1 MQALQM
7 VSEQRSNMFGSFR
20 KFAIFTFAL
29 VTLGLSACTKS
40 KETKSMVSP
49 DAYVSKSDFEG
60 KTFSLVRGIEEADSN
75 NVVGAIPGF
84 SQDFGFVT
92 VRITETELQF
102 VEVFNPQNKKE
113 TQSIIASFAIR
124 DHFDI
129 QREENDFKESTHRIV
144 ENREKPWH
152 QRKFMRIDFSRPT
165 NEKSRLSSSTDD
177 PTAATEN
184 VVQLSDLKKE
194 ADGHM
199 SWLTEFSAAG
209 GSFWWGVESNSR
221 VVART
226 HLMPVKPSDFQR
238 INYREKDFQKFGYFY
253 TRQSFENP
261 EKGFLDSEL
270 EDNTFAIVHNVC
282 EPGRTDSAGKPLS
295 CSTNKIVWHLSKGY
309 AEKYKEVTRRAVK
322 EWNEAFK
329 KSLGRSDDVVVLDE
343 SLEVDLVDPRYNT
356 LAYYGAKS
364 PGGLLGVAQWASNPI
379 TGQILGA
386 RATVYEDGIRGTLG
400 WVDDIITLILNDE
413 EVRKLFLA
421 TDEET
426 QERLS
431 KLFSSTGGFKVQ
443 EDVQKLRMS
452 MGLPA
457 QGNEKKSSHFG
468 SSGFARKSPFQ
479 SPKYRKEMAEK
490 LSEPI
495 GRSLAKKEALMKKA
509 PELFATA
516 ELDRI
521 GGSIGSFDET
531 FGLLGAKRAAKSRLP
546 SINGLENLHD
556 IGNSLREERMRMIN
570 QAHSGVHGAELVEE
584 ASLRYIRKIL
594 AKNPNLADFKAQVAA
609 IKAEVDVMT
618 FYTTLLHEMGHTFGL
633 RHNFHGS
640 ADAPHYHPEYQRLS
654 KQMEKEAA
662 LPLNQKTVSPY
673 DLHPYMFSSIMDYG
687 GDFYSQVGGLGPYDL
702 AAIKYGYN
710 RSIDKEQDPVVKAGY
725 KFCTDHQVND
735 SILCRRFDKGR
746 NVSEI
751 TFNLI
756 EDYHQNWILSH
767 FRRDRAMFERRA
779 RSYPMAALTRY
790 FVPVRQVMDEFLYSL
805 IDAKDVAAGENE
817 CGMEHWRRSVDAGE
831 IVNVCDPLQAE
842 RAGVDATNLG
852 TFEAGLFGEKGLLK
866 NPMEYTPYGLAD
878 LVFANSIAKQFFTEV
893 LGSTEPGTYIA
904 EPLGPGRFALQAL
917 PEGGD
922 LNEHLAEFAGSRE
935 LPTTPEFIEQLKGFV
950 GRIEVGRYGK
960 PFVSESDESGP
971 FVRQKNIGSFW
982 DKYVA
987 MIALGIKDI
996 GVDKYARR
1004 SMTGNAYAYPHTTDF
1019 ARSAI
1024 KAMITQKDRI
1034 LTIPFVTAR
1043 GVVPATV
1050 EPSLN
1055 LDVKAIGTVTALV
1068 DFVSDSDESIADSLR
1083 VCSLNDQGCRAGF
1096 GQKTVEFTTASGQD
1110 VFRSVQTLKNDSI
1123 AFDLLTEAAAL
1134 DKERKN
1140 WVQKQQKASDTIA
1153 TNIMKIT
1160 ELKESRASVQKTLEA
1175 LEIEELKEI
1184 IPAVLS
1190 DDEKV
1195 SSLWNIANLIATK
1208 GEEIP
1213 LFLTLNLTQQ
1223 AGGALGATMQAL
1235 GQSIQKLDPNNECKE
1250 PAPPG
1255 PPAGEPG
1262 AEGQLPT
1269 ITGLR
1274 NIGAGAP
1281 HSESDASG
1289 GQKRPAQ
1296 RIGIRLAGGA
1306 KLNANSPLLQAGP
1319 GNGGAAAEE
1328 PGAPTET
1335 GPVAGEPTPGEVPEQ
1350 CVPVIARRK
1359 VIIAAAMEFQKFA
1372 EAIGGIMNG
1381 ALEIKVAPL
1390 RVKRATDE
1398 LARAEANIRL
1408 IRRVSKATGLE

>member
-1 MQALQM
+1 MKALRNGQGSKM
-7 VSEQRSNMFGSFR
+7 VGSF
-20 KFAIFTFAL
+20 KQIVVVATAVL
-29 VTLGLSACTKS
+29 ALGLSACTKS

-49 DAYVSKSDFEG
+49 NAYVPKADFEG

-84 SQDFGFVT
+84 SQDYGFVT
-92 VRITETELQF
+92 VRITETELQLI
-102 VEVFNPQNKKE
+102 EVFNPQNKLA
-113 TQSIIASFAIR
+113 TQSIVASYAIK

-129 QREENDFKESTHRIV
+129 QREENDFKETTHRIV
-144 ENREKPWH
+144 ENRERPWNLR
-152 QRKFMRIDFSRPT
+152 QFMRVDFSRPT
-165 NEKSRLSSSTDD
+165 NEKSKLSSSTDD
-177 PTAATEN
+177 TSAPTEN

-194 ADGHM
+194 ADGHL

-226 HLMPVKPSDFQR
+226 HLMPVKQSDFQR

-282 EPGRTDSAGKPLS
+282 EPGRTDNAGKPLS
-295 CSTNKIVWHLSKGY
+295 CSTNKIVWHLSKGF
-309 AEKYKEVTRRAVK
+309 AEKYKDVTRRAVR
-322 EWNEAFK
+322 EWNDAFK

-343 SLEVDLVDPRYNT
+343 SKEVDMVDPRYNT

-364 PGGLLGVAQWASNPI
+364 PGGLLGVAQWASNPV
-379 TGQILGA
+379 TGQILAA

-426 QERLS
+426 QERLA

-457 QGNEKKSSHFG
+457 QPAEKKSA
-468 SSGFARKSPFQ
+468 SSGLASSVKRSPFQ
-479 SPKYRKEMAEK
+479 SPRYRKEMAQK
-490 LSEPI
+490 LSEPV

-521 GGSIGSFDET
+521 GGSIGSFDDA
-531 FGLLGAKRAAKSRLP
+531 FGLLGAKRASKSRLP
-546 SINGLENLHD
+546 PMNGLENLHD
-556 IGNSLREERMRMIN
+556 IGNSLREERARMIN

-584 ASLRYIRKIL
+584 AALRYIRKIL
-594 AKNPNLADFKAQVAA
+594 AKYPNVNDFKAQVSA
-609 IKAEVDVMT
+609 IKSEVDVMT
-618 FYTTLLHEMGHTFGL
+618 FYTTMLHEMGHTFGL

-640 ADAPHYHPEYQRLS
+640 ADAPHYHPEYQRLT
-654 KQMEKEAA
+654 KQMEQEAS
-662 LPLNQKTVSPY
+662 LPPDQKTVSPY

-687 GDFYSQVGGLGPYDL
+687 GDFYSQVGGLGPYDI

-767 FRRDRAMFERRA
+767 FRRDRATFERRA

-817 CGMEHWRRSVDAGE
+817 CGMEHWRKSVDAGE
-831 IVNVCDPLQAE
+831 IVNVCDPLKAE
-842 RAGVDATNLG
+842 RVGVDATNLA
-852 TFEAGLFGEKGLLK
+852 TFEAGLFGEQGLLK

-893 LGSTEPGTYIA
+893 LGSTEPGTYLA
-904 EPLGPGRFALQAL
+904 EPVGPGKFALQAL
-917 PEGGD
+917 PEGGNLD
-922 LNEHLAEFAGSRE
+922 EHLAEFASERG
-935 LPTTPEFIEQLKGFV
+935 LPTTPEFVGQLKNFV

-971 FVRQKNIGSFW
+971 FVRQKNIGAFW

-996 GVDKYARR
+996 GVEKYYRR
-1004 SMTGNAYAYPHTTDF
+1004 SMTGNAYAYPQTTDF

-1034 LTIPFVTAR
+1034 LTIPFKTPR
-1043 GVVPATV
+1043 GIVPATV

-1083 VCSLNDQGCRAGF
+1083 VCSLNEQGCRAGF

-1110 VFRSVQTLKNDSI
+1110 VFRSVQTLKDDSI

-1140 WVQKQQKASDTIA
+1140 WVQKQLKASDTIA
-1153 TNIMKIT
+1153 GNIMKIT
-1160 ELKESRASVQKTLEA
+1160 ELKQTRASLQKSLEA

-1195 SSLWNIANLIATK
+1195 SSLWNITNLIATK
-1208 GEEIP
+1208 GEQIP

-1223 AGGALGATMQAL
+1223 AGGALGATMQVL
-1235 GQSIQKLDPNNECKE
+1235 GQSIEKLDPNDECKE
-1250 PAPPG
+1250 PEAPL
-1255 PPAGEPG
+1255 PPAIEGGPG
-1262 AEGQLPT
+1262 ALPT

-1274 NIGAGAP
+1274 GMGAA
-1281 HSESDASG
+1281 
-1289 GQKRPAQ
+1289 KPATETEAGN
-1296 RIGIRLAGGA
+1296 RRANNRFGNLLAGGA
-1306 KLNANSPLLQAGP
+1306 RLNPGSPLLQAVP
-1319 GNGGAAAEE
+1319 GSEVPAE
-1328 PGAPTET
+1328 PPVT
-1335 GPVAGEPTPGEVPEQ
+1335 GSTQPEKPAVPEQ
-1350 CVPVIARRK
+1350 CVPIIARRK
-1359 VIIAAAMEFQKFA
+1359 VIVATATEFQNFA
-1372 EAIGGIMNG
+1372 KEIGDILNG
-1381 ALEIKVAPL
+1381 SLEIKVAPL

-1398 LARAEANIRL
+1398 LARAETNIRL

>member
-1 MQALQM
+1 MQALR
-7 VSEQRSNMFGSFR
+7 SEQDSKMVGNF
-20 KFAIFTFAL
+20 KQIAVLATAILA
-29 VTLGLSACTKS
+29 LGLSACTKS

-84 SQDFGFVT
+84 SQDYGFVT
-92 VRITETELQF
+92 VRITETELQLI
-102 VEVFNPQNKKE
+102 EVFNPQNKLA
-113 TQSIIASFAIR
+113 TQSIVASYAIK

-129 QREENDFKESTHRIV
+129 QREENDFKETTHKIV
-144 ENREKPWH
+144 ENREKPWNLR
-152 QRKFMRIDFSRPT
+152 QFMRVDFSRPT
-165 NEKSRLSSSTDD
+165 NEKSKLSSSTDD
-177 PTAATEN
+177 NSAPTEN
-184 VVQLSDLKKE
+184 VVQLSDMKKE

-226 HLMPVKPSDFQR
+226 HLMPIKQSDFQR

-282 EPGRTDSAGKPLS
+282 EPGRTDNAGKPLS

-309 AEKYKEVTRRAVK
+309 AEKYKDVTRRAVR
-322 EWNEAFK
+322 EWNDAFK

-343 SLEVDLVDPRYNT
+343 SKEVDMVDPRYNT

-364 PGGLLGVAQWASNPI
+364 PGGLLGVAQWASNPV
-379 TGQILGA
+379 TGQILAA

-413 EVRKLFLA
+413 EVRKMFLA

-426 QERLS
+426 QERLA

-457 QGNEKKSSHFG
+457 QPAEKKSA
-468 SSGFARKSPFQ
+468 SSFRASEVKRSPFQ
-479 SPKYRKEMAEK
+479 SPRYRKEMAQK
-490 LSEPI
+490 LSEPV

-521 GGSIGSFDET
+521 GGSIGSFDDA
-531 FGLLGAKRAAKSRLP
+531 FGLLGAKRASKSRLP
-546 SINGLENLHD
+546 PMNGLENLHD
-556 IGNSLREERMRMIN
+556 VGNSLREERARMIN

-584 ASLRYIRKIL
+584 AALRYIRKIL
-594 AKNPNLADFKAQVAA
+594 AKYPNVNDFKTQVSA
-609 IKAEVDVMT
+609 IKNEVDVMT
-618 FYTTLLHEMGHTFGL
+618 FYTTMLHEMGHTFGL

-640 ADAPHYHPEYQRLS
+640 ADAPHYHPEYHRLT
-654 KQMEKEAA
+654 KQMEQEAS
-662 LPLNQKTVSPY
+662 LPPDQKTVTPY

-687 GDFYSQVGGLGPYDL
+687 GDFYSQVGGLGPYDV

-710 RSIDKEQDPVVKAGY
+710 RSIDKEQDQVVKAGF

-767 FRRDRAMFERRA
+767 FRRDRATFERRA

-817 CGMEHWRRSVDAGE
+817 CGMEHWKKSVDAGE

-842 RAGVDATNLG
+842 LAGVDATNIA
-852 TFEAGLFGEKGLLK
+852 TFEAGLFGKNGPLK

-893 LGSTEPGTYIA
+893 LGSTEPGTYLA
-904 EPLGPGRFALQAL
+904 EPTGSGQFALQAL
-917 PEGGD
+917 PEGGNMD
-922 LNEHLAEFAGSRE
+922 EHLAEFASARG
-935 LPTTPEFIEQLKGFV
+935 LPTTPEFIGQLKSFV

-982 DKYVA
+982 DKYAA
-987 MIALGIKDI
+987 MIALGLKDI
-996 GVDKYARR
+996 GVEKYYRR
-1004 SMTGNAYAYPHTTDF
+1004 SMTGNAYAYPHTMEF
-1019 ARSAI
+1019 ARTSI

-1034 LTIPFVTAR
+1034 LTIPFKTPR
-1043 GVVPATV
+1043 GIVPATV

-1055 LDVKAIGTVTALV
+1055 LDVKSIGTITALV

-1083 VCSLNDQGCRAGF
+1083 VCSVNELGCRAGF
-1096 GQKTVEFTTASGQD
+1096 NQKTVEFTTTSGQD
-1110 VFRSVQTLKNDSI
+1110 VFRTVQTLKNDSI
-1123 AFDLLTEAAAL
+1123 AFDLLTEAAVL
-1134 DKERKN
+1134 DKDRKN

-1153 TNIMKIT
+1153 TNLMKINDLKTTRPLVQKALQDLEIKELNDLLPAVFSDETT
-1160 ELKESRASVQKTLEA
+1160 ELSMWRL
-1175 LEIEELKEI
+1175 
-1184 IPAVLS
+1184 
-1190 DDEKV
+1190 
-1195 SSLWNIANLIATK
+1195 ANLAAANA
-1208 GEEIP
+1208 EDIP
-1213 LFLTLNLTQQ
+1213 LFQTMFLTQK
-1223 AGGALGATMQAL
+1223 AGGDVAAIMQVL
-1235 GQSIQKLDPNNECKE
+1235 EKTVKDLDPNDECTEPVPAPE
-1250 PAPPG
+1250 PAGAPG
-1255 PPAGEPG
+1255 LGL
-1262 AEGQLPT
+1262 LPT
-1269 ITGLR
+1269 IVGLS
-1274 NIGAGAP
+1274 GEG
-1281 HSESDASG
+1281 ES
-1289 GQKRPAQ
+1289 PA
-1296 RIGIRLAGGA
+1296 I
-1306 KLNANSPLLQAGP
+1306 NPP
-1319 GNGGAAAEE
+1319 GNSS
-1328 PGAPTET
+1328 
-1335 GPVAGEPTPGEVPEQ
+1335 GPVATEPVTPVDPER
-1350 CVPVIARRK
+1350 CAPIFARRK
-1359 VIIAAAMEFQKFA
+1359 QVVAATKELGSFVKEVGGVISDSIQ
-1372 EAIGGIMNG
+1372 IR
-1381 ALEIKVAPL
+1381 VAPL

-1398 LARAEANIRL
+1398 LARAEASIRL
-1408 IRRVSKATGLE
+1408 IRRVLKATGLE